1 MRRPARKPTRKHAR
15 YAWYTGG
22 GILLTL
28 SLLALL
34 IGDGSTSPKPL
45 ERPNAL
51 EVAWTFR
58 SEGRALDVADLAAP
72 LNDRLLAVPQGNKVS
87 LVDTRDGRPLSQ
99 LHSSA
104 DEFTPIGFSGGGL
117 LTTEWGTKTGSLS
130 MFDPE
135 TGRKLWRRTTSPI
148 KGQARDYTWLRNA
161 AALPDSGPVLQA
173 ADNWLA
179 GLAPRTGAARWR
191 ERMPTYTA
199 CDNTRPGEVPS
210 APLVGATANRVVLLR
225 HCPGQVAELQV
236 LNAENGHLVWKKKL
250 GRMRQIARLVVDR
263 HAIGVT
269 LDDRVRV
276 FTESGAQLLRQQS
289 DPAYFLALGGETD
302 GTLYV
307 TAGNVLRAVRTDTGR
322 TRWKLR
328 QKASENTSHVT
339 SEAVVGEVFT
349 AGAYVG
355 DLRWSVG
362 DARLQGPG
370 ASRLTDLEGKRTATV
385 PWPVA
390 GAPAGVSGDLFIVRS
405 DEREGTRYTALRPV
419 HRDMDAA
426 TPAALAG
433 VDRSDWPDA
442 CRMVDASL
450 LARLGK
456 DYIKLPVKKSR
467 TILGTKLPHPS
478 VCRFAA
484 ESASGSDGDIFT
496 VTVRWVAPD
505 AKAARTYVSNALP
518 WGCDPPLETR
528 CVTAGITT
536 PRPGVHL
543 YTYRTGLEQSPVA
556 HATVVSGRY
565 VVGVSAGD
573 NESGTKR
580 LVREVATSLT
590 SAGHRHP

>member
-1 MRRPARKPTRKHAR
+1 MRRPTRKRAR

-22 GILLTL
+22 GILLAL

-34 IGDGSTSPKPL
+34 VGDGSTPPKPF

-72 LNDRLLAVPQGNKVS
+72 LNDRLLAVPQGKKVS
-87 LVDTRDGRPLSQ
+87 VVDTRDGRLLSQ

-104 DEFTPIGFSGGGL
+104 VEFTPVGFSGGGL
-117 LTTEWGTKTGSLS
+117 LAKEWGTGKGALT

-148 KGQARDYTWLRNA
+148 AGQARDYTWLRNTA
-161 AALPDSGPVLQA
+161 LLPDSGPILQSA
-173 ADNWLA
+173 GNWLA
-179 GLAPRTGAARWR
+179 GLAPRTGAVRWR
-191 ERMPTYTA
+191 ERMPAYTA
-199 CDNTRPGEVPS
+199 CDRPRPGEVPY
-210 APLVGATANRVVLLR
+210 APLVEATANRVVLLR
-225 HCPGQVAELQV
+225 HCPGQIAELQV
-236 LNAENGHLVWKKKL
+236 MNAQNGHLAWKKKL
-250 GRMRQIARLVVDR
+250 GRMRHPVRLDVDR

-269 LDDRVRV
+269 LDDRVWV
-276 FTESGAQLLRQQS
+276 FRESGAQLLRQQA
-289 DPAYFLALGGETD
+289 DPADVLVLGGETD

-307 TAGNVLRAVRTDTGR
+307 SAAKVLRAVRADTGR

-328 QKASENTSHVT
+328 RKPLETTSYAT
-339 SEAVVGEVFT
+339 SEAVIGQVFT
-349 AGAYVG
+349 AGAYWG
-355 DLRWSVG
+355 DVRWSVG

-370 ASRLTDLEGKRTATV
+370 ASSLTDLKGKHTATA

-390 GAPAGVSGDLFIVRS
+390 GAVAGVSGDLLIVRS
-405 DEREGTRYTALRPV
+405 DERGGTRYTALRPA

-426 TPAALAG
+426 QPAALGG
-433 VDRSDWPDA
+433 VERSDWPDA
-442 CRMVDASL
+442 CGLVDAGL

-467 TILGTKLPHPS
+467 TILGTELPHPS
-478 VCRFAA
+478 ACRFAT
-484 ESASGSDGDIFT
+484 ESGSGSDGDVFT

-505 AKAARTYVSNALP
+505 AKAARTYATNALP
-518 WGCDPPLETR
+518 WGCDPPLRAR

-565 VVGVSAGD
+565 VIGVSAGN
-573 NESGTKR
+573 NEARTKQ

-590 SAGHRHP
+590 PAGHP